1 MGKSPGKWIKT
12 VFFGKKSSKS
22 NLSKNV
28 TSEIKTSITGTAT
41 SKDYDADSMVISSPV
56 RPVIVS
62 SGERT
67 ELEKSSSASLMP
79 DTTEDLRNP
88 IELNTVNGEE
98 LIRLEQAARKVQA
111 AFRGYLARRAFWAL
125 KGIIRLQALVRGHLV
140 RRQAIATLSC
150 MRAIIEF
157 QALARGRRVRLSN
170 GQLLIKHTPTES
182 MVKKPADLLG
192 TSLRV
197 EKLST
202 NVFATKLVA
211 SSHTTMP
218 LTIHYEHME
227 PNSVRSWLTRWS
239 SSCFWEPLPLPK
251 QPLDAKPKRKQ
262 TKVQTE
268 ETETGAGRPKR
279 SVRRI
284 PAANIDNS
292 LSNSTENEKSRRMV
306 RKVNHQPDSSQGQD
320 QSLTELE
327 KVKRNLR
334 KISVST
340 SRPPEK
346 SELDPEKTSPGLDKV
361 SVSPA
366 PDSSEKNNGSMNG
379 SYVESVEQP
388 QPKPDPKPEP
398 EEPPVQVQVQ
408 TPDDEPLDQP
418 PIEPPSL
425 ETNRKH
431 ETEPP
436 VDVELNGKENQK
448 ARRRKSLPA
457 KQEYHESVSQNTPTL
472 PSYMAATESA
482 KAKLRAQAA
491 AKAAEEGAE
500 DGLTRRRSLPTST
513 NKPMSHSPRVQKP
526 LHANGKGGT
535 KPNKSQ
541 ISPRDE
547 KVIQSGWR
555 R

>member
-12 VFFGKKSSKS
+12 VLFGKKSSKS

-28 TSEIKTSITGTAT
+28 TSEIKTSITGKAT

-56 RPVIVS
+56 RPVIIS

-88 IELNTVNGEE
+88 NEFNAVNGEE
-98 LIRLEQAARKVQA
+98 LVRLEQAARKVQA
-111 AFRGYLARRAFWAL
+111 SFRGYLARRAFWAL

-170 GQLLIKHTPTES
+170 GQVLIKHTPTES
-182 MVKKPADLLG
+182 MKPADLLG

-239 SSCFWEPLPLPK
+239 SSCFWEPLPQPK

-268 ETETGAGRPKR
+268 ETETGVGRPKR

-284 PAANIDNS
+284 PAANNDNS
-292 LSNSTENEKSRRMV
+292 LSNSTENEKSRRTM
-306 RKVNHQPDSSQGQD
+306 RKVNHQPDYGQGQD

-346 SELDPEKTSPGLDKV
+346 SELDPEKSSPGLDKV
-361 SVSPA
+361 SVSPT
-366 PDSSEKNNGSMNG
+366 PDFSEKNNGSMNG
-379 SYVESVEQP
+379 LHVENAEQP
-388 QPKPDPKPEP
+388 EPKPEP

-408 TPDDEPLDQP
+408 PPDDKPLDQP

-425 ETNRKH
+425 ETNGKH

-436 VDVELNGKENQK
+436 ADVELNAKENQK

-457 KQEYHESVSQNTPTL
+457 KQEYQESVSQNTPTL

-500 DGLTRRRSLPTST
+500 DGFTRRRSLPTST

-526 LHANGKGGT
+526 LLANGKGGT

-547 KVIQSGWR
+547 KVIQAGWR

>member
-22 NLSKNV
+22 NLSKDV
-28 TSEIKTSITGTAT
+28 TSEIKTSVTGKAA
-41 SKDYDADSMVISSPV
+41 SKDYDSDSMVISSPV

-79 DTTEDLRNP
+79 DTAEDLRNP
-88 IELNTVNGEE
+88 IESNAVNGEE
-98 LIRLEQAARKVQA
+98 LIKLEQAARKVQA
-111 AFRGYLARRAFWAL
+111 VFRGYLARRAFWAL

-157 QALARGRRVRLSN
+157 QASARGRRVRLSN
-170 GQLLIKHTPTES
+170 GHLLINHTPREP
-182 MVKKPADLLG
+182 MVKKPADLLR
-192 TSLRV
+192 TSLRI

-218 LTIHYEHME
+218 LTIHYEHTE

-239 SSCFWEPLPLPK
+239 SSCFWEPLPQPK

-262 TKVQTE
+262 SKLQTE
-268 ETETGAGRPKR
+268 DTETGTGRPKR

-284 PAANIDNS
+284 TAGNNDNS
-292 LSNSTENEKSRRMV
+292 LSNSSENEKSRRTV
-306 RKVNHQPDSSQGQD
+306 RKVNHQADASQGQD
-320 QSLTELE
+320 QSLSELE
-327 KVKRNLR
+327 KVKRSLR

-340 SRPPEK
+340 SKPPEK
-346 SELDPEKTSPGLDKV
+346 AEVDPEKTSPSLNKV
-361 SVSPA
+361 SISPT
-366 PDSSEKNNGSMNG
+366 PELPEKTNGPIND
-379 SYVESVEQP
+379 SYVESVKQP
-388 QPKPDPKPEP
+388 EPEPEPEAEP
-398 EEPPVQVQVQ
+398 EEPPVQVQ
-408 TPDDEPLDQP
+408 PADDKPLDQP
-418 PIEPPSL
+418 PIEPPTL
-425 ETNRKH
+425 ETNGKH
-431 ETEPP
+431 EPEPP
-436 VDVELNGKENQK
+436 ANVELNGKESQK

-472 PSYMAATESA
+472 PSYMMATESA

-500 DGLTRRRSLPTST
+500 DGFTRRQSLPSST
-513 NKPMSHSPRVQKP
+513 GKVMLNSPRVQKP
-526 LHANGKGGT
+526 LHKGLT

-547 KVIQSGWR
+547 KVIQTGWR